1 MRGKPSISQFILS
14 AAADVADATDVADKA
29 ERPVVVK
36 ETKSELT
43 VPISTQ
49 KAQRSVRL
57 PLDLCLAVRDRAYT
71 ESKEKGIRV
80 TEQDIFE
87 QALRKFFK

>member
-1 MRGKPSISQFILS
+1 MRGKPSVDEFISGAQ
-14 AAADVADATDVADKA
+14 ADKA
-29 ERPVVVK
+29 ERSVVVK
-36 ETKSELT
+36 ETKPESELT